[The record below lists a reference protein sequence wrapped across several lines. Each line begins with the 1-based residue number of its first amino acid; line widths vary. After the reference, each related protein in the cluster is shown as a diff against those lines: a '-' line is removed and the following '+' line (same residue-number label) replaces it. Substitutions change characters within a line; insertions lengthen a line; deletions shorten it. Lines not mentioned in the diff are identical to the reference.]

1 MLEKEYKIQVGVYKV
16 KTFRTTQ
23 VHLSN
28 RNLYIFC
35 VSLLFGVIKCA
46 GA

>member
-23 VHLSN
+23 KEKNVEK
-28 RNLYIFC
+28 Y
-35 VSLLFGVIKCA
+35 VQQK
-46 GA
+46 

>member
-23 VHLSN
+23 WQKSCERLKYDE
-28 RNLYIFC
+28 YIR
-35 VSLLFGVIKCA
+35 LFGGISQLK
-46 GA
+46 